1 MRFTRKSVMTA
12 AAVVLVSGVATA
24 AAVTAHHPAAAPHS
38 PSGTVASGVSTVSH
52 IVADPVI
59 GTPHV
64 AAAAAPAAP
73 SATLAEPAVLT
84 TSTDAAAPTWNL
96 TGARARRGSAAV
108 GSTAYSVPAGAI
120 FASPRAASGGNGTAS
135 APYRTAQ
142 AAINAAPSG
151 ATIVLRG
158 GTYHETITVP
168 AGKKLTIQAYP
179 NEAVWFDGSVPQT
192 GWTASG
198 SRWYVGGWNHVFDSS
213 PTFTRGAPDGTSA
226 GWQWINPAYPMAA
239 HPEELWIDGVP
250 QRQVA
255 SLSQVVPGTFFAD
268 TTAQRLYI
276 GSNPSGHQVR
286 AATLTKAMS
295 LRGTGTTVRGVG
307 IRGYATSVWMMG
319 TVTVEA
325 PSTRLENVTV
335 YDNATTGVFV
345 GASNAVLQSVTI
357 ARNGLMGIGAN
368 YADGLVLN
376 NVLSLQNNSEHF
388 NRAPVSGGL
397 KITKSRGVTIRN
409 SAFLRND
416 GPGVWTDQ
424 SVYAVTAT
432 GDDFVGNVGHGAFF
446 EISQNVDFV
455 NNLVLGNRD
464 SAVKINDTGNVRLWN
479 NTIVGGARTLEIVQD
494 GRKADDPSVPG
505 HDPRRPFPDPTMP
518 WLIRNISVGD
528 NVIAGSTGN
537 CTLCVEDYT
546 HTYSAGSLNITPN
559 GNLYQRTSGSTPTWL
574 VVWSRGAG
582 NPAVYTLR
590 SSFTTATGQ
599 DRRSKEVFY
608 SSVTAS
614 NGKLL
619 STYAAWQ
626 PTTAVAVP
634 TAFTSLVGTTPRLG
648 AVFN

>member
-1 MRFTRKSVMTA
+1 MRFTRISVMTA
-12 AAVVLVSGVATA
+12 AAVVLASGVATA
-24 AAVTAHHPAAAPHS
+24 AAVSSHHPAAAPES

-59 GTPHV
+59 GTAH
-64 AAAAAPAAP
+64 AAAAVAPDSR
-73 SATLAEPAVLT
+73 SATLAAPAVLT
-84 TSTDAAAPTWNL
+84 TSTDAPAPTWNL
-96 TGARARRGSAAV
+96 TGLRVRRGSALV
-108 GSTAYSVPAGAI
+108 GTTSYSVPAGAI

-179 NEAVWFDGSVPQT
+179 REAVWFDGSQTLT
-192 GWTASG
+192 GWATSG
-198 SRWYVGGWNHVFDSS
+198 SKWSVGWDHVFDSS
-213 PTFTRGAPDGTSA
+213 PTFTRGAPDGTSP
-226 GWQWINPAYPMAA
+226 GWQWINPAYPMAS
-239 HPEELWIDGVP
+239 HPEVLTIDGLP

-255 SLSQVVPGTFFAD
+255 SLSQVVPGAFFVD
-268 TTAQRLYI
+268 TIAHRLYI

-286 AATLTKAMS
+286 SATLTKAMS
-295 LRGTGTTVRGVG
+295 LHGAGTTVRGVG
-307 IRGYATSVWMMG
+307 IRDYATSVWMMG
-319 TVTVEA
+319 AVTIEA
-325 PSTRLENVTV
+325 PGTRLENVVV
-335 YDNATTGVFV
+335 YDTASTGVFV
-345 GASNAVLQSVTI
+345 GATSATLQSVTI

-368 YADGLVLN
+368 YADGLTLN
-376 NVLSLQNNSEHF
+376 NVLSAQNNSEHF
-388 NRAPVSGGL
+388 NSAPVSGGL
-397 KITKSRGVTIRN
+397 KATKTRGLTIRN
-409 SAFLRND
+409 SAFLRNY

-424 SVYAVTAT
+424 SVYASTVT
-432 GDDFVGNVGHGAFF
+432 GSDFVGNLGHGAFF

-455 NNLVLGNRD
+455 NNLVLGNHD

-494 GRKADDPSVPG
+494 GRKATDPSVPG

-518 WLIRNISVGD
+518 WLIRNISVGN

-546 HTYSAGSLNITPN
+546 HTYSAAALNITAN
-559 GNLYQRTSGSTPTWL
+559 GGLYQRISKSAPTWL

-582 NPAVYTLR
+582 DPAVYTSR

-599 DRRSKEVFY
+599 DRRSKEVV
-608 SSVTAS
+608 SSAVTAS

-626 PTTAVAVP
+626 PTTAVTVP
-634 TAFTSLVGTTPRLG
+634 TAFTSLLGTTPRLG
-648 AVFN
+648 AIFN